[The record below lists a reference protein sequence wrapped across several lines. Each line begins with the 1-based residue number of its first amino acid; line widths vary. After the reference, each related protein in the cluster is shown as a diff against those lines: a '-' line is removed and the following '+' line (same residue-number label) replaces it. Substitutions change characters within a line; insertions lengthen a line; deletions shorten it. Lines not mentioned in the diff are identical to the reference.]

1 MYVVS
6 SSIWWLLLLRW
17 SWNLRHHSARRG
29 AAHFPKL
36 KSSHFSAR
44 LKLTRTGRHIK
55 TMEDMEAPRPRLCHI
70 IKRPDFVGYGFNLHA
85 EKAKP
90 GQYIGEQSGQ
100 IWHRVDI
107 WLFLKV
113 IWLHFL
119 GSGVCFLLFGYF
131 WLSFGFFKLALFGR
145 HLATFGCLLF
155 VTWRFRHVI
164 THLATFCEFSLHRL
178 AIFISHQNILSWHS
192 SFLT

>member
-6 SSIWWLLLLRW
+6 SSIWWLLLLLRW

-119 GSGVCFLLFGYF
+119 GSGVFSYC
-131 WLSFGFFKLALFGR
+131 
-145 HLATFGCLLF
+145 LATFGC
-155 VTWRFRHVI
+155 
-164 THLATFCEFSLHRL
+164 HLASLNWPFLVVIWLLL
-178 AIFISHQNILSWHS
+178 AAYCLSLDGFAMS
-192 SFLT
+192 LLI